1 MDTANL
7 KKNDPNYP
15 SALQQHLGKDA
26 PDTATAI
33 GNLDILSH
41 NSTSLF
47 CSTKCPGDLIVKTYD
62 IAQILRDAGMT
73 VISGFH
79 SPMERECLTILLRGA
94 QPVIICPARSIN
106 NMRIN
111 KEYKKPLKD
120 RRLLFLS
127 PFEENQRRISAKRS
141 HYRNL
146 FVAAMSAAVFVIH
159 AEPSSK
165 TEELCRQIISWQKPI
180 YTFDSDYNKNL
191 IKMGAR
197 PVNIDNI
204 SEWANIL
211 AANSERTN
219 HV

>member
-1 MDTANL
+1 MDTTNL

-26 PDTATAI
+26 PGTITAI
-33 GNLDILSH
+33 GNLDILRH
-41 NSTSLF
+41 NSTAFF

-120 RRLLFLS
+120 GQLLFLS
-127 PFEENQRRISAKRS
+127 PFDENQRRISAKRS

-146 FVAAMSAAVFVIH
+146 FVAAMSAAIFVAH

-165 TEELCRQIISWQKPI
+165 TEELCQQILSWQKPI
-180 YTFDSDYNKNL
+180 YTFDSDFNKNL
-191 IKMGAR
+191 IEMGAR
-197 PVNIDNI
+197 PVNMDNI
-204 SEWANIL
+204 SGWTKL
-211 AANSERTN
+211 FAAYNE
-219 HV
+219 

>member
-1 MDTANL
+1 MDTINL
-7 KKNDPNYP
+7 KKSDPNYP
-15 SALQQHLGKDA
+15 PALKQYLGKDA
-26 PDTATAI
+26 PGTVTAI

-47 CSTKCPGDLIVKTYD
+47 CSAKCPGDLIVKTYD
-62 IAQILRDAGMT
+62 IAQILRNAGMT

-120 RRLLFLS
+120 GQLLFLS
-127 PFEENQRRISAKRS
+127 PFDENQQRISAKRS

-146 FVAAMSAAVFVIH
+146 FVAAMSATVFVIH

-165 TEELCRQIISWQKPI
+165 TEELCQQIISWQKPI
-180 YTFDSDYNKNL
+180 YTFDSNYNKNL
-191 IKMGAR
+191 IKMGTQ
-197 PVNIDNI
+197 PVNMDNI
-204 SEWANIL
+204 SG
-211 AANSERTN
+211 
-219 HV
+219 

>member
-1 MDTANL
+1 MDTTNL

-26 PDTATAI
+26 PDTITAI
-33 GNLDILSH
+33 GNLYILRH

-62 IAQILRDAGMT
+62 IAQILRDASMT

-94 QPVIICPARSIN
+94 QSVIICPARNIN

-111 KEYKKPLKD
+111 KEYKKPLND
-120 RRLLFLS
+120 GRLLFLS

-146 FVAAMSAAVFVIH
+146 FVAAMSAAVFVAH
-159 AEPSSK
+159 AGPASK
-165 TEELCRQIISWQKPI
+165 TEVFCKEIISWQKPI
-180 YTFDSDYNKNL
+180 YTFESDYNKNL

-197 PVNIDNI
+197 PVTMDNV
-204 SEWANIL
+204 SLWANL
-211 AANSERTN
+211 FTS
-219 HV
+219 

>member
-1 MDTANL
+1 MDTINL
-7 KKNDPNYP
+7 KKSNPNYP
-15 SALQQHLGKDA
+15 SVLQQHLGKDA
-26 PDTATAI
+26 PDTITAI
-33 GNLDILSH
+33 GNLDILRH
-41 NSTSLF
+41 NSTAIF

-62 IAQILRDAGMT
+62 LTQILRDAGMT

-120 RRLLFLS
+120 GRLLFLS
-127 PFEENQRRISAKRS
+127 PFDENQQRISAKRS

-146 FVAAMSAAVFVIH
+146 FVAALSAAAFVIH
-159 AEPSSK
+159 ASTASK
-165 TEELCRQIISWQKPI
+165 TEAFCKEIISWQKPI
-180 YTFDSDYNKNL
+180 YTFESDYNKNL

-197 PVNIDNI
+197 PVNMDNI
-204 SEWANIL
+204 SGLANL
-211 AANSERTN
+211 F
-219 HV
+219 